1 MIRFE
6 WPWLL
11 LLLSVVP
18 VMLVWRGRRADTRPP
33 ALLWGAATSLPAP
46 GPMRWLWLTV
56 RLMPWAAL
64 GLALL
69 AVARPQEGLE
79 QNEVDSR
86 GVDIVLAIDISPS
99 MRAGDMGAMGGAD
112 RLAVA
117 RATARDFIKGR
128 PHDRIG
134 LVGFAATAFTQCPLT
149 LDHET
154 LQDLLNQLDFGLA
167 EDGTAIG
174 MGLATAVQRLHESKT
189 PSKVAVLLTDGEN
202 NRGAVDPLTAADLA
216 RAMGVRVYTVLVGRP
231 TVVPVEVMDPALGR
245 TRVMQEVSVD
255 DRPLIE
261 IARRTHGRFFR
272 AGDAASLA
280 NIYSEIDHLERAPIR
295 ALVYREYKDVG
306 PLLLALAAILLAFH
320 GWSNATWA
328 FRVP

>member
-11 LLLSVVP
+11 ALLVVIP

-46 GPMRWLWLTV
+46 GPMRWLWLVV
-56 RLMPWAAL
+56 RLTPWAAL

-69 AVARPQEGLE
+69 AAARPQQGLQ

-86 GVDIVLAIDISPS
+86 GVDIMLAIDISPS
-99 MRAGDMGAMGGAD
+99 MRAGDMGAVNGAD
-112 RLAVA
+112 RLSVA
-117 RATARDFIKGR
+117 RANARDFIKGR

-154 LQDLLNQLDFGLA
+154 LQELLGQLDFGLA

-189 PSKVAVLLTDGEN
+189 PSKVVVLLTDGEN
-202 NRGAVDPLTAADLA
+202 NRGAIDPLTAADLA

-231 TVVPVEVMDPALGR
+231 AVALDR
-245 TRVMQEVSVD
+245 TGVMQEVSVD

-272 AGDAASLA
+272 AGDAVSLA
-280 NIYSEIDHLERAPIR
+280 SIYSEIDHLERAPIR
-295 ALVYREYKDVG
+295 ALVYREYKDLG
-306 PLLLALAAILLAFH
+306 PLLLALAAILLALH

>member
-6 WPWLL
+6 WPWVLGLL
-11 LLLSVVP
+11 VLVP
-18 VMLVWRGRRADTRPP
+18 ILLVWRGRRADTRPP
-33 ALLWGAATSLPAP
+33 ALLWGSATSLPEP
-46 GPMRWLWLTV
+46 GPMRWLWLVV
-56 RLMPWAAL
+56 RLTPWAAL

-69 AVARPQEGLE
+69 AAARPQQGLE
-79 QNEVDSR
+79 QSEVDSR

-99 MRAGDMGAMGGAD
+99 MRAGDMGSVTGGD

-128 PHDRIG
+128 THDRIG

-154 LQDLLNQLDFGLA
+154 LQELLSQLDFGLA

-174 MGLATAVQRLHESKT
+174 MGLATAVQRLRESKT

-202 NRGAVDPLTAADLA
+202 NRGAIDPLTAADLA

-231 TVVPVEVMDPALGR
+231 AVVPVEVLDPKLGR

-272 AGDAASLA
+272 AGDAASLSS
-280 NIYSEIDHLERAPIR
+280 IYTEIDHLERAPIR
-295 ALVYREYKDVG
+295 ALVYREYRDLG

-320 GWSNATWA
+320 GLSNATWA

>member
-11 LLLSVVP
+11 MLLVLVPVLLL
-18 VMLVWRGRRADTRPP
+18 WRGRRADTRPP
-33 ALLWGAATSLPAP
+33 ALLWGSATSLPAP
-46 GPMRWLWLTV
+46 GPMRWLWLVV
-56 RLMPWAAL
+56 RIMPWAAL
-64 GLALL
+64 ALALF
-69 AVARPQEGLE
+69 AVARPQQGLE
-79 QNEVDSR
+79 QSELDSR
-86 GVDIVLAIDISPS
+86 GVDIALAIDISPS
-99 MRAGDMGAMGGAD
+99 MRAGDMGGGD

-117 RATARDFIKGR
+117 RSTARDFIKGR

-154 LQDLLNQLDFGLA
+154 LLELLGELDFGLA

-174 MGLATAVQRLHESKT
+174 MGLATTVQRLRESKT

-202 NRGAVDPLTAADLA
+202 NRGQIDPLTAADLA

-231 TVVPVEVMDPALGR
+231 TVVPVEVQDPVLGR

-255 DRPLIE
+255 ERPLIE
-261 IARRTHGRFFR
+261 IARRTGGRFFR

-280 NIYSEIDHLERAPIR
+280 NIYGEIDHMERAPIR
-295 ALVYREYKDVG
+295 ALVYREYRDLG

>member
-11 LLLSVVP
+11 LLLVVLP
-18 VMLVWRGRRADTRPP
+18 VLLLWRGRRPETRPP
-33 ALLWGAATSLPAP
+33 ALLWGSATSLPAP
-46 GPMRWLWLTV
+46 GPMRWLWLVV
-56 RLMPWAAL
+56 RIMPWAAL

-69 AVARPQEGLE
+69 AVARPQRGLE
-79 QNEVDSR
+79 QSEVDSR

-99 MRAGDMGAMGGAD
+99 MRAGDMGGGD

-117 RATARDFIKGR
+117 RSTAHDFIKGR

-134 LVGFAATAFTQCPLT
+134 LVGFAATSFTQCPLT

-154 LQDLLNQLDFGLA
+154 LLELLSQLDFGLA

-174 MGLATAVQRLHESKT
+174 MGLATTVQRLRESKT

-202 NRGAVDPLTAADLA
+202 NRGAIDPLTAADLA
-216 RAMGVRVYTVLVGRP
+216 RAMGIRVYTVLVGRP
-231 TVVPVEVMDPALGR
+231 TVVPVEVLDPVLGR

-261 IARRTHGRFFR
+261 IARRTGGRFFR
-272 AGDAASLA
+272 AGDAASLS
-280 NIYSEIDHLERAPIR
+280 NIYSEIDHMERAPIR
-295 ALVYREYKDVG
+295 ALVYREYRDLG
-306 PLLLALAAILLAFH
+306 PLLLALAAILLVFH